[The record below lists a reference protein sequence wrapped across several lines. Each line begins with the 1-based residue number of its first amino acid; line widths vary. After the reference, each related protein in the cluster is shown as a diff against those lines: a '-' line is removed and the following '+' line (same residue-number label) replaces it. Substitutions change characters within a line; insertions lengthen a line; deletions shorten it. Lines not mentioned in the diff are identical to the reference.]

1 MSLKNRIAPEKRRS
15 SLKKLLKEK
24 DLIRVIE
31 AHSGLSAIVAN
42 NIKEQIG
49 NEIYEFD
56 AIWES
61 SLTDSAAKGYP
72 DAEIIGPESR
82 YETIRQIL
90 NSSHKP
96 LIVDVDTGGE
106 ATNFEYFVR
115 TLEDM
120 GMNLRCQS
128 QILSNYLK

>member
-15 SLKKLLKEK
+15 SLKKLLEGQSF
-24 DLIRVIE
+24 IRVIE

-49 NEIYEFD
+49 NEIFEFH

-90 NSSHKP
+90 NCSHKP
-96 LIVDVDTGGE
+96 LIVDGDTGGE
-106 ATNFEYFVR
+106 ITRFEHIKM
-115 TLEDM
+115 L
-120 GMNLRCQS
+120 
-128 QILSNYLK
+128 